1 MQIKLIRLLSLS
13 VLAISSLAVAA
24 HAESLNLDPGPTGH
38 QILDIILPF

>member
-13 VLAISSLAVAA
+13 LAISSLAVAA
-24 HAESLNLDPGPTGH
+24 HAESLNLDLGPTGH